1 MRNSLE
7 NLNTMEP
14 VFHRGHRKRETV
26 GGWGSESGRSDV
38 DKREFEG
45 GGGMSA
51 ESCENKGKS
60 RWNRWVLTV
69 PTTSSEANS
78 TELTIHVRK

>member
-38 DKREFEG
+38 DKRELEG

-51 ESCENKGKS
+51 ESC
-60 RWNRWVLTV
+60 
-69 PTTSSEANS
+69 
-78 TELTIHVRK
+78 